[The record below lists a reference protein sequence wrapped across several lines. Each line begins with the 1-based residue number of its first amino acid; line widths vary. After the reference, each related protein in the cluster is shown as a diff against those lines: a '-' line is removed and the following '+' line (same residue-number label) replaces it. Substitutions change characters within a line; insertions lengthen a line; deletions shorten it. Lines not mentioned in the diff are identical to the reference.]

1 MKPINLPPL
10 PEVVVNGIV
19 AVRSE
24 DLKIIVDAFNSLAE
38 VVTAQQTVIESQ
50 ATHITD
56 CRGDITKIAKILEDI
71 YET

>member
-24 DLKIIVDAFNSLAE
+24 DLKVIVDAFNSLAE
-38 VVTAQQTVIESQ
+38 VVTAQQAVIESQ
-50 ATHITD
+50 ATHIAD